1 MVVLV
6 VGPGHAWRLP
16 VVTTLQRGGYA
27 TIEANDGFEALQAV
41 IDNRIDLMISGD
53 EMKGLTGR
61 EMIGVIKRHEAIVR
75 CILVSEAPDGADGLP
90 EGVGFLEVPFEP
102 EDLLSKIKG
111 ILSKTKAA

>member
-16 VVTTLQRGGYA
+16 VVTALQGGGYA
-27 TIEANDGFEALQAV
+27 TLEANDGFEALQAV
-41 IDNRIDLMISGD
+41 IDNRIGLIVAGD

-75 CILVSEAPDGADGLP
+75 CLLISESPNGADDLP
-90 EGVGFLEVPFEP
+90 EGVEFLGAPFRP
-102 EDLLSKIKG
+102 EELLGKVKG
-111 ILSKTKAA
+111 KAA